1 MLIQKRLLAAVFGTL
16 FLVGCGGGSDSETK
30 LDPVDPVNQS
40 PTVTISAESEGA
52 EQASFKLSAAA
63 TDSDGSIASYSWTSD
78 ASFDFVQSDGLTS
91 AEATFQTP
99 DIDADTTV
107 NFTVTVTD
115 NDGATT
121 SAKHSVI
128 FKRNVSTVTITGI
141 VTDQPIANAELEI
154 NVGSDVFSVNADQ
167 TGRYTIELV
176 VDESAS
182 DKLVLVK
189 AKGLDSTNPGVVFV
203 SQLSSIQALL
213 EQAGED
219 NTLDSEDN
227 FGVNITNVTTAE
239 YALLTRN
246 NEEPQSVEEL
256 NAALLNVDADEKIL
270 LATLIKIIVDNADY
284 VLPEGVESTLD
295 LVSDGDIA
303 KNFEDE
309 VNEKDPDLIEE
320 TKEEIKKDE
329 NLVSDSDEPI
339 VGDFIVNSPRYY
351 NNDAYHLFMASDGT
365 GELNANTSSTL
376 TMSKESGVYTL
387 ALANSVVTYTDEY
400 NDGNES
406 YIEQTKLTD
415 ISFQV
420 LAENEVFRTIEVTQT
435 TQRTLDYQNGSEPVV
450 EPSVTRTYTTNLI
463 DKAKTIALN
472 TTELTENTWVLDLRD
487 NDYDSASSDDEP
499 ETLRFYADGTGDV
512 TGESSEVFSWELDDT
527 KLSISY
533 DENGETGLIAFW
545 FTKALSAG
553 YQVVAL
559 DTSFDEPSNT
569 LTGLM
574 VKKANVTTTDEDIIG
589 RWHGFVGTS
598 QSYDLNIYP
607 DGSVAIGLD
616 YSGFQGH
623 IEDGNFSR
631 KRFYSETYGLVSS
644 CDGFADDCYLESE
657 MQHEFINIVGSTYY
671 IIRTLTY
678 YTMGGEAYDEVKS
691 VFIYEYSKDFS
702 YSAFTEELLDGS
714 ISLYKDDSSTDAI
727 YSQYND
733 LGEVKYVVRFDGV
746 EHMAT
751 FNDGVLSYQVDGNTW
766 FVELV
771 SADENAITICRYQQG
786 SSCSTDT
793 QISYLPKRPK
803 ITLTVNPSQNGSL
816 SPSSQ
821 TSYWYQYASF
831 VISPDEGYVVDE
843 ITGCEGYIEGD
854 YYLVYTTGADCD
866 ITATFKPALLAA
878 GEYIINNSDLYNA
891 PAYELLLNEDQSGSF
906 TYDRKDAITWSEVNN
921 SIEIIP
927 VNSIVIDEYI
937 AFPFVG
943 EQQVETHYRT
953 EISSVSLTAYP
964 EKGTN
969 WYWSIITYEYY
980 ENDVWIR
987 SGTEQS
993 NVYLH
998 TETNYIT
1005 TTELELLGEWTV
1017 GDATYDNS
1025 ILIMSL
1031 NENGEGSFTDVTT
1044 NELENFSWQITDEH
1058 LTITSIENNSTETVY
1073 FTKDINVGYQFLV
1086 SGSDDD
1092 GSYTDSGIL
1101 VRRNVQAISA
1111 ANFAGRHEFREG
1123 HDLDSHWADI
1133 QVYDDGQ
1140 VFFTFNTSLY
1150 QKGFEDG
1157 HLKRDLYYDTETW
1170 QPVDW
1175 CDISQANC
1183 ELYGEFEYT
1192 LVAVDG
1198 NRYYVERLTNY
1209 YNDNQLI
1216 DSYAYLYVHD
1226 YSSSTKV
1233 DQFEDYDMGFTLY
1246 QNDDNGIARWSV
1258 SYSDYD
1264 AELDKQ
1270 YYTFQLDDA
1279 EPINIELLDGKLEL
1293 ILDGQDTVIEL
1304 IDNNRR
1310 DITFCKYLKGNSCLE
1325 EDKVYL
1331 SFDAPEHTITVNSD
1345 ENGSLAVGDES
1356 IVRHGSNWW
1365 TSINPNSG
1373 YELDT
1378 ISGCEGFIND
1388 EGNYEISFVSQS
1400 CQIDV
1405 TFKELVPLSIKANIT
1420 DTVLAM
1426 CVDNSGYTRLEETT
1440 ELFCAWSGNG
1450 EVKSLEGLESFSNLE
1465 AFHISELNL
1474 GSGDI
1479 DLSQYSNLRIIGI
1492 HNSGVTSLLV
1502 YDPSIITEL
1511 YLTSNQLKSI
1521 ELSEYTNLVRLDL
1534 SQNELTSIDLS
1545 QAPSL
1550 NHLALKNNE
1559 LLSIDLDVNI
1569 LLEELIINNNRL
1581 LELDLFQN
1589 NQLVVLNASNLAINE
1604 LDLSNL
1610 NNLESL
1616 SLDYTAISNLDF
1628 SLLSSLTNISLRG
1641 VEQSLVPWEQIY
1653 HVSRLGI
1660 GGQDYTSFDFSP
1672 FTRLIYL
1679 SVGDSSITDFSTI
1692 ANPQQLQ
1699 TLDIWGNNLLTQL
1712 DISTM
1717 TSLQHFYL
1725 QSTAVTQIDFANN
1738 TNLEYVSAWNNPL
1751 RTVSGIEGITN
1762 NYANLNF
1769 ESNPLSAETQA
1780 YLDDLR
1786 DNQGYYNIFYSLSYT
1801 VTVNITGNG
1810 SVSDTEMHLQDGET
1824 RGIYLYPDTGYE
1836 VASVTGCDGIWH
1848 SADYYE
1854 VGPITASCEVDVEF
1868 VELNP

>member
-1 MLIQKRLLAAVFGTL
+1 MAKNFPAISEYNGVCMLIHKRLLAAVIGTL
-16 FLVGCGGGSDSETK
+16 FLVGCGGGGGSDSETK
-30 LDPVDPVNQS
+30 PDPVDPVNQS

-52 EQASFKLSAAA
+52 EQTSFKLSAAA

-115 NDGATT
+115 NDGATA

-295 LVSDGDIA
+295 LVSDEDIA

-351 NNDAYHLFMASDGT
+351 NNDAYHLVLASDGT

-406 YIEQTKLTD
+406 YIGQTKLTD

-450 EPSVTRTYTTNLI
+450 EPSITRTYTTNLI

-512 TGESSEVFSWELDDT
+512 TGESTEVFSWELNDT

-533 DENGETGLIAFW
+533 DENGETGLIEFW

-574 VKKANVTTTDEDIIG
+574 VKKANVTTTNEDIIG

-607 DGSVAIGLD
+607 DGSVAIGLGN
-616 YSGFQGH
+616 SSFQGH

-678 YTMGGEAYDEVKS
+678 YTMAGEAYDEVKS
-691 VFIYEYSKDFS
+691 VFIYEYSKDLS
-702 YSAFTEELLDGS
+702 YSAFTEELLDGA

-727 YSQYND
+727 YIQYND
-733 LGEVKYVVRFDGV
+733 LGEEEYVVRFDGV
-746 EHMAT
+746 EHIAT

-771 SADENAITICRYQQG
+771 SADENAVTICRYQQG
-786 SSCSTDT
+786 SSCSADT

-803 ITLTVNPSQNGSL
+803 VTLTVNPSQNGSL

-854 YYLVYTTGADCD
+854 YYLVYTTGADCE

-878 GEYIINNSDLYNA
+878 GEYILNNSDLYNA
-891 PAYELLLNEDQSGSF
+891 PALGLLLNADNTGAVTLNGSSNINW
-906 TYDRKDAITWSEVNN
+906 YEVDDH
-921 SIEIIP
+921 IELSPID
-927 VNSIVIDEYI
+927 SIVVEEYI
-937 AFPFVG
+937 SFPDGMTEV
-943 EQQVETHYRT
+943 QYRT
-953 EISSVSLTAYP
+953 EISYAELMPMA
-964 EKGTN
+964 EKGLN
-969 WYWSIITYEYY
+969 WHWLTVEYSYY
-980 ENDVWIR
+980 ENDVLVNT
-987 SGTEQS
+987 STESS
-993 NVYLH
+993 NVYAFSDGDEIAVVSDDVVGQWAVSAEQGGVLLNMQINADG
-998 TETNYIT
+998 TGSYI
-1005 TTELELLGEWTV
+1005 
-1017 GDATYDNS
+1017 D
-1025 ILIMSL
+1025 ILSD
-1031 NENGEGSFTDVTT
+1031 EQDT
-1044 NELENFSWQITDEH
+1044 FSWQIIDSNLVLNH
-1058 LTITSIENNSTETVY
+1058 SSDNSTDTLY
-1073 FTKDINVGYQFLV
+1073 FTKNINVGYQFLDKGNDNEGDYVDAGMFVKRNEVAINV
-1086 SGSDDD
+1086 S
-1092 GSYTDSGIL
+1092 
-1101 VRRNVQAISA
+1101 
-1111 ANFAGRHEFREG
+1111 NFSGRHQFREG
-1123 HDLDSHWADI
+1123 HDIDSHWAEI
-1133 QVYDDGQ
+1133 QIYDDGEI
-1140 VFFTFNTSLY
+1140 FFTFGTSSYQGSFINNRYIRRLYVDTSSGGWETTDFCDTSL
-1150 QKGFEDG
+1150 
-1157 HLKRDLYYDTETW
+1157 DT
-1170 QPVDW
+1170 
-1175 CDISQANC
+1175 CF
-1183 ELYGEFEYT
+1183 LYGEFVYKLIAIDE
-1192 LVAVDG
+1192 A
-1198 NRYYVERLTNY
+1198 RYFVERTVAFD
-1209 YNDNQLI
+1209 DNGTGMLEK
-1216 DSYAYLYVHD
+1216 SSAHLYVHD
-1226 YSSSTKV
+1226 YASSTAV
-1233 DQFEDYDMGFTLY
+1233 DKFYDYDLYSFTLY
-1246 QNDDNGIARWSV
+1246 ESDGTTWSLSEQDYNENSQ
-1258 SYSDYD
+1258 SYDYLLTIGD
-1264 AELDKQ
+1264 Q
-1270 YYTFQLDDA
+1270 SITGVQLV
-1279 EPINIELLDGKLEL
+1279 DGKLSFIEN
-1293 ILDGQDTVIEL
+1293 GQDTLLEL
-1304 IDNNRR
+1304 ISNNR
-1310 DITFCKYLKGNSCLE
+1310 TELVFCKYLAGNSCQ
-1325 EDKVYL
+1325 
-1331 SFDAPEHTITVNSD
+1331 
-1345 ENGSLAVGDES
+1345 
-1356 IVRHGSNWW
+1356 
-1365 TSINPNSG
+1365 
-1373 YELDT
+1373 
-1378 ISGCEGFIND
+1378 
-1388 EGNYEISFVSQS
+1388 SQD
-1400 CQIDV
+1400 QV
-1405 TFKELVPLSIKANIT
+1405 
-1420 DTVLAM
+1420 
-1426 CVDNSGYTRLEETT
+1426 
-1440 ELFCAWSGNG
+1440 
-1450 EVKSLEGLESFSNLE
+1450 
-1465 AFHISELNL
+1465 
-1474 GSGDI
+1474 
-1479 DLSQYSNLRIIGI
+1479 
-1492 HNSGVTSLLV
+1492 
-1502 YDPSIITEL
+1502 
-1511 YLTSNQLKSI
+1511 
-1521 ELSEYTNLVRLDL
+1521 
-1534 SQNELTSIDLS
+1534 
-1545 QAPSL
+1545 
-1550 NHLALKNNE
+1550 
-1559 LLSIDLDVNI
+1559 
-1569 LLEELIINNNRL
+1569 
-1581 LELDLFQN
+1581 
-1589 NQLVVLNASNLAINE
+1589 
-1604 LDLSNL
+1604 
-1610 NNLESL
+1610 SL
-1616 SLDYTAISNLDF
+1616 SMSN
-1628 SLLSSLTNISLRG
+1628 
-1641 VEQSLVPWEQIY
+1641 
-1653 HVSRLGI
+1653 
-1660 GGQDYTSFDFSP
+1660 
-1672 FTRLIYL
+1672 
-1679 SVGDSSITDFSTI
+1679 
-1692 ANPQQLQ
+1692 
-1699 TLDIWGNNLLTQL
+1699 
-1712 DISTM
+1712 
-1717 TSLQHFYL
+1717 
-1725 QSTAVTQIDFANN
+1725 
-1738 TNLEYVSAWNNPL
+1738 
-1751 RTVSGIEGITN
+1751 
-1762 NYANLNF
+1762 
-1769 ESNPLSAETQA
+1769 
-1780 YLDDLR
+1780 
-1786 DNQGYYNIFYSLSYT
+1786 
-1801 VTVNITGNG
+1801 
-1810 SVSDTEMHLQDGET
+1810 
-1824 RGIYLYPDTGYE
+1824 
-1836 VASVTGCDGIWH
+1836 
-1848 SADYYE
+1848 
-1854 VGPITASCEVDVEF
+1854 
-1868 VELNP
+1868 